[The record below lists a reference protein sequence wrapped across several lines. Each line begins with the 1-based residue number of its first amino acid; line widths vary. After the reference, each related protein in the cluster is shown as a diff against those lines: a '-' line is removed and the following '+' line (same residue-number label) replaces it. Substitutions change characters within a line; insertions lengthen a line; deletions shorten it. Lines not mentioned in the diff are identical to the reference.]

1 MWTSGRDDQSN
12 LIGNGSD
19 EIGVIST
26 CGYLEEKETGEKHSK
41 GCWGEDKG
49 IALRKVC
56 KEKEIVLEGELS
68 MVWVRHWVRGH
79 QSKTIVRRDIDN
91 GISRNAPET

>member
-1 MWTSGRDDQSN
+1 MLFRS
-12 LIGNGSD
+12 
-19 EIGVIST
+19 
-26 CGYLEEKETGEKHSK
+26 KETGEKHSK

-68 MVWVRHWVRGH
+68 MVWVIGQEGVNLKG
-79 QSKTIVRRDIDN
+79 IVSQGFDN
-91 GISRNAPET
+91 GISRLVPETWRNLS